1 MSGMVADLT
10 RSYVNFATDDGNRHD
25 LGTAVMIAGPV
36 LIALFAMYFV
46 YNVTAAAVNGART
59 VSGFVWRQFQPVRT
73 AQVVPLP
80 AVVEADTATIYIAAS
95 VAA

>member
-1 MSGMVADLT
+1 MVADLT
-10 RSYVNFATDDGNRHD
+10 RSYVNFATDDGSRHD
-25 LGTAVMIAGPV
+25 VGTAVMIVGPV
-36 LIALFAMYFV
+36 LIALLAMYFV
-46 YNVTAAAVNGART
+46 YNVTAAVVHGTRT
-59 VSGFVWRQFQPVRT
+59 ASGFVLRQFQPLRT